1 METKLT
7 LRLRK
12 SVIDRAKDYAQQHH
26 ISLSK
31 LIESYLENVTVS
43 KPLDTELELP
53 PLVKSL
59 SGVIKMDES
68 SSEFKKDYGDYLEK
82 KYK

>member
-12 SVIDRAKDYAQQHH
+12 SVIDRAKQYAHNQNT
-26 ISLSK
+26 SLSK
-31 LIESYLENVTVS
+31 IIESYLEYLTKSEKNE
-43 KPLDTELELP
+43 TEIT

-59 SGVIKMDES
+59 SGVIDL
-68 SSEFKKDYGDYLEK
+68 KKDYDYKEDYADFLSN
-82 KYK
+82 KYQ

>member
-82 KYK
+82 KYR